1 MSEARVEPGPAVG
14 DRAAALS
21 RLIGRVERHVSRRL
35 EGVLAEDGLS
45 LDQWRVLDVLA
56 DRRGHP
62 MSEIAGHI
70 MVPGP
75 TLTKIVDRLVDTAT
89 VYRLVDESD
98 RRRVLVF
105 LSDRGRELHGRLAP
119 AVARA
124 EEEIVAVLGPAA
136 GPFLRSLAMLA
147 PSS

>member
-1 MSEARVEPGPAVG
+1 VRAGPWFRPDIVYDDSIRVTGCRSGGNDVSEARVEPGPAVG

-89 VYRLVDESD
+89 VYRLVD
-98 RRRVLVF
+98 
-105 LSDRGRELHGRLAP
+105 
-119 AVARA
+119 
-124 EEEIVAVLGPAA
+124 
-136 GPFLRSLAMLA
+136 
-147 PSS
+147 